1 MQSLGKGK
9 KIAGPWIHAAMR
21 WGRLPR
27 PTGAEETLALGRSC
41 QGVTDHRRPT
51 VSRSVNVLVLVQS
64 TCTKDDS
71 HPSRLGSP
79 DQPRVC
85 THYYVNIGHGTQKRR
100 KLPSYGGTVLPPE
113 CVSSPVPKYM
123 YMYFGQR
130 GRRSTSKIS
139 ARYTRIRR
147 PGRWSGSPALRLSA
161 PTRRGNDHE
170 L

>member
-27 PTGAEETLALGRSC
+27 PTGAEGTLALGRSC

-71 HPSRLGSP
+71 HPNRLGSP

-85 THYYVNIGHGTQKRR
+85 THYYVNIGHDTQKRR

-113 CVSSPVPKYM
+113 CVSSPVPMYM

-130 GRRSTSKIS
+130 GRRSTRSQ
-139 ARYTRIRR
+139 
-147 PGRWSGSPALRLSA
+147 PGTHGYGGPGGGQAAQRSGCLPA